1 MITVRRIQIG
11 ETDLYKQMRLA
22 SLRDAP
28 YAFGT
33 TYDSAL
39 QRTAESW
46 HEQAERT
53 AQGTDRAT
61 FIAFSDDTPIGI
73 SSLYRREDKADVG
86 ELLQVWVSPEHR
98 GSRVTWNLMDMIFQ
112 WARENNFRRIIAGVT
127 KVNAR
132 ALNFYIK
139 YGFSI
144 LEESSAN
151 DAEGVYLMKE
161 VM

>member
-33 TYDSAL
+33 AYDSAL

-61 FIAFSDDTPIGI
+61 FIAFFDDLPIGMTA
-73 SSLYRREDKADVG
+73 LYRREDTVDTG
-86 ELLQVWVSPEHR
+86 ELLQVWVGPEHR
-98 GSRVTWNLMDMIFQ
+98 GTNVAWDLMDAAFK
-112 WARENNFRRIIAGVT
+112 WARENNFGRIIAGVT

-132 ALNFYIK
+132 ALKFYIK

-144 LEESSAN
+144 LDEPSAN
-151 DAEGVYLMKE
+151 DSDGVSLMKE